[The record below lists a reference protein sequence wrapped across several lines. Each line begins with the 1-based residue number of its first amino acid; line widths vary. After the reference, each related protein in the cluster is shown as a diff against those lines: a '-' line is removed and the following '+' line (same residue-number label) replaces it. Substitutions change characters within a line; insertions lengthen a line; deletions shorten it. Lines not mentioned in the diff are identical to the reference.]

1 MVNCFTIKQILDKTP
16 ELNESEEDPKGS
28 EQPRTPWLN
37 ITKEN
42 HRPRRLDN
50 RGDAEMAS
58 CGTYILG

>member
-1 MVNCFTIKQILDKTP
+1 MVTAAAAWSIFGNDVLPAD
-16 ELNESEEDPKGS
+16 EDPKGS

-58 CGTYILG
+58 CGTYTLG